1 MSARQAGIGGTQ
13 TWNRRK
19 IMKPPPFEYY
29 APSTLDEALRLL
41 RDLGPDARPLA
52 GGQSLVPMMNF
63 RLVRPRY
70 VIDLNRIPNFG
81 YVRLNSDVLQ
91 IGAMTRH
98 REVEHSEVIKN
109 QWPLLA
115 EVMKHVA
122 HVQIRS
128 RGTIGGSLSHAD
140 PSAEL
145 PAAIAALEGT
155 LILRSHSGTRRLR
168 PHEYFMGAL
177 TTAAE
182 PDELLVE
189 IQLPT
194 LPAGTSAAFDELS
207 RRRGDFAIVGV
218 ATVVKCNAVAEITF
232 ARLTFT
238 GVGEKYFRAHD
249 AEEYLVGRKAT
260 SSVIAEAARM
270 ATSTLDPPSDIHA
283 SSNYRRQTAEVVA
296 ERVMARAIGQQGVM
310 V

>member
-1 MSARQAGIGGTQ
+1 
-13 TWNRRK
+13 
-19 IMKPPPFEYY
+19 MKPPPFEYY
-29 APSTLDEALRLL
+29 APSTLDEALQLL
-41 RDLGPDARPLA
+41 RALGPDARPLA

-63 RLVRPRY
+63 RIVRPRY
-70 VIDLNRIPNFG
+70 LIDLNRIPDFG
-81 YVRLNSDVLQ
+81 YIHHKNEVLH

-98 REVEHSEVIKN
+98 REVERSEVIKN
-109 QWPLLA
+109 QCPLLA

-145 PAAIAALEGT
+145 PAVIAALEAT
-155 LILRSHSGTRRLR
+155 LILQNHSGTRKLR
-168 PHEYFMGAL
+168 PHEYFIGAL

-182 PDELLVE
+182 PEELLVE
-189 IQLPT
+189 IQLPA

-218 ATVVKCNAVAEITF
+218 ATIVKCNAAAEITF

-238 GVGEKYFRAHD
+238 GVGEKYVRAHD
-249 AEEYLVGRKAT
+249 AEEYLLGRKAT
-260 SSVIAEAARM
+260 SNSIAEAARV
-270 ATSTLDPPSDIHA
+270 AVSTLDPPSDIHA
-283 SSNYRRQTAEVVA
+283 SSKYRRHTAEAVA
-296 ERVMARAIGQQGVM
+296 ERVMSRAIAQQGV
-310 V
+310 VF